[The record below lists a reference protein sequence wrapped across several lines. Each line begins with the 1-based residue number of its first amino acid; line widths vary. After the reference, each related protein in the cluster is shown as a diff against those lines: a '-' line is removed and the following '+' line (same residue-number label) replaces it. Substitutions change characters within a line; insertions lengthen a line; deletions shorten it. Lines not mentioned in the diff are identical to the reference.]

1 MIELINK
8 RATISALGEEPH
20 VWNDEEWEL
29 ADRNRWRMDVA
40 VIEDAPTIQ
49 TCEDSVSRQEAIDA
63 LRRDS
68 KGKSSGY
75 SSEDAIVTIGA
86 VPTVQPER
94 KKGKWLIA
102 NDIPSICSNCGANW
116 IDDYVDS
123 RELYFTG
130 KIPNFCPNCGS
141 DNRGEKE

>member
-1 MIELINK
+1 MYTIMDFVVIEEEIMIELIDK

-49 TCEDSVSRQEAIDA
+49 TCEDAISRQEAIDA
-63 LRRDS
+63 LRRDP

-75 SSEDAIVTIGA
+75 SSEDAIVTISA
-86 VPTVQPER
+86 VPTVRSEH
-94 KKGKWLIA
+94 KKEGDK
-102 NDIPSICSNCGANW
+102 NG
-116 IDDYVDS
+116 
-123 RELYFTG
+123 
-130 KIPNFCPNCGS
+130 
-141 DNRGEKE
+141 